1 MESQAED
8 SERGTE
14 GELKCLGR
22 ASEGPGSVSGAGWT
36 MRAERFPGGTVGILG
51 VTGVILWGLN
61 GIQGGIGVFLAEK
74 FESPTRCIENL
85 APPIG
90 PRPFEPVQS
99 LLERTACPAKTSIY
113 ATKAATKAGKP
124 LLFLALRWIIN
135 PFHGLASLFRPCRG
149 LDLALSLPCYSAL
162 PESMMS
168 GFFTLCENR
177 FQF

>member
-1 MESQAED
+1 M
-8 SERGTE
+8 
-14 GELKCLGR
+14 
-22 ASEGPGSVSGAGWT
+22 
-36 MRAERFPGGTVGILG
+36 GILG
-51 VTGVILWGLN
+51 VTGVILGGLN

-99 LLERTACPAKTSIY
+99 LLERTACPARISIY

-124 LLFLALRWIIN
+124 LLLLALRWIIN
-135 PFHGLASLFRPCRG
+135 PFHGLG
-149 LDLALSLPCYSAL
+149 LALAGYSAL

-168 GFFTLCENR
+168 GFFFFENR

>member
-51 VTGVILWGLN
+51 VTGV
-61 GIQGGIGVFLAEK
+61 FLAEK
-74 FESPTRCIENL
+74 FESPTRCVESL

-90 PRPFEPVQS
+90 PRPFEPVQKPIGKDGLPCPNFYICNQGRNQSRQTVAIPCFAMDYKS
-99 LLERTACPAKTSIY
+99 LSRL
-113 ATKAATKAGKP
+113 
-124 LLFLALRWIIN
+124 
-135 PFHGLASLFRPCRG
+135 GLAIPSL
-149 LDLALSLPCYSAL
+149 S
-162 PESMMS
+162 
-168 GFFTLCENR
+168 
-177 FQF
+177 